1 MQDLKESLYNLTLAN
16 GKLLSEKYI
25 LEKNDEKNK
34 SAINDLRDTFN
45 KARVIFRSEERE
57 IRFNSAIAS
66 EIANL
71 KASTGTAPTQKYSQ
85 RLVLQGIDLN
95 TQSSTSFDDDKE
107 YSSYVV

>member
-1 MQDLKESLYNLTLAN
+1 M
-16 GKLLSEKYI
+16 
-25 LEKNDEKNK
+25 
-34 SAINDLRDTFN
+34 
-45 KARVIFRSEERE
+45 IFRSEERE

-95 TQSSTSFDDDKE
+95 TQSSTSFDDEKE
-107 YSSYVV
+107 YSSYVVEMYDYVVELESLITEEHQLYKYLLVEHD